1 MKRTSKPPPPPPG
14 RKSGVTTLEQAPP
27 LPARKTGVP
36 AADKAPPPAPP
47 VEKTPPPPADP
58 LAAEISF
65 IEEEIRHVDPKDR
78 KRVAMLLLELARLHE
93 RAGAKQAVVEEQVRR
108 ATEICPELS
117 VAHHALRRHLRR
129 AHKWDEVIASIDTE
143 LKVVSQPERRAALHL
158 ERGRILRDA
167 LKKPEAAA
175 RDLERAMTLVPDD
188 ASGPEALRTLYVR
201 GGSWEDAVRTME
213 RAAGASSP
221 ERALEL
227 RREAAVL
234 RDHVLDQPGRATSL
248 YDMVLAAAPADAP
261 SVAAAERLY
270 GKAGRW
276 LELAEV
282 LIRRAEAS
290 GEPAVKFAS
299 FMRAATIAGER
310 LGDTERA
317 VSWFEKAAEVNPDDP
332 APIDG
337 LADVYLRAG
346 SWKDLVAALEK
357 RATLPASP
365 AQASAHSALRAHVL
379 ADRLSLR
386 SEAIDVLR
394 HAVGLDPA
402 NTTLVHL
409 LDRLLAGEG
418 LEDERVELETLAAER
433 IVDAEERAQTLYRIG
448 ESCERDPEGM
458 PRAAQA
464 YVRSLEAMPENRA
477 SFDGLRR
484 IYERSGDWQALADLV
499 TRRLGVIDDDD
510 EKAHLLRRLAAIH
523 EVHLASPE
531 KSIEALERLRAVD
544 RSDRAALW
552 DLQRLTAATD
562 RWKEH
567 AAALR
572 AEADLT
578 DDPARKADLLW
589 RCGVVAEER
598 IEEDQQ
604 AWDAYE
610 QALEALPTHRMAL
623 EALARVARE
632 CSSWSDHLELA
643 DRAMQEL
650 TPAERADRLV
660 RTARISAEALGDEA
674 GAVRRCQ
681 QALEQVEGFAPALE
695 MLRRL
700 HETRGEWRELADV
713 MEKMAGVETDATR
726 RAALRVRLADI
737 LAEHL
742 DSPAE
747 AGNLYSRA
755 LQEAPGY
762 GPALEGLERVGLL
775 TGDWKGLVETYRQ
788 AAEAA
793 PEGQPRVPW
802 LRKLAVVL
810 AWRLQNRRDAIAV
823 LERIL
828 ENDRYDAAALRDL
841 VALHLI
847 EKQWQEAAEA
857 LSQLAGSTADPTVA
871 AAYLKEEASLRATR
885 LREDPTALLTA
896 ALQAAPDDR
905 ETLSLLENVPLEG
918 EQLAGV
924 LSSQLEVAP
933 DPPERAILLLRLA
946 DVTGNRREALD
957 RAVEEL
963 GTYLPA
969 VRQAR
974 TEAEAAGDWARVVE
988 LLEIEGDERVTAGR
1002 KARIQAL
1009 RRAADLAADT
1019 LGDKVRA
1026 RTALTRAFE
1035 LDPADERV
1043 SAELSTH
1050 LRDEGQWG
1058 ELAEVL
1064 TGHARMLE
1072 GARKAPVLFD
1082 LACIQRDQL
1091 ASPNE
1096 AARTLEKVLAIDQG
1110 HAGAHVALGDIY
1122 LRAGSWQKTV
1132 ASYRKAEEALER
1144 HSALWRHARLRRVE
1158 VLAEKLGLF
1167 GDAERLVREAL
1178 GDRADDRELLFLLA
1192 RVLRGAQDWSGVE
1205 AVLDRLIKSAEPAEA
1220 AGLWVERG
1228 RMALALRDGPRVA
1241 NCFTKAAQLSLEA
1254 PEAFD
1259 TVAAFAVDLPPA
1271 DVTHLIKDVLFHAPA
1286 GQQQATGPMH
1296 LLAAQLMAKQG
1307 HAAAAEGEVRLALER
1322 MPGSVDAWIL
1332 LGTTTQDPNEA
1343 QRALQQA
1350 LGLDPFRLEIFQGLV
1365 DIGKKSPQQAEI
1377 RRRAAQVLTAFGSYE
1392 ASVQAD
1398 APPAGD
1404 RGLKRNEV
1412 LGWVVHPAEPR
1423 RALEL
1428 LASAGF
1434 KIGTLYPQP
1443 RFGVLEPLP
1452 PTNEVGRQVAL
1463 VAKMFGVET
1472 YDAYYSKDAS
1482 VTSAY
1487 WLDERPSVIV
1497 GPSIASAPQPLL
1509 RFHLGRIF
1517 ALLASGSAVAAML
1530 PPTEIKRLVEALA
1543 GQTIV
1548 NIGEPDQVQR
1558 VGKAL
1563 GWMSKRNVAQ
1573 PGREYAAAPEDLS
1586 GWQEAARLT
1595 SNRGGLLACA
1605 DLAAARTVLHSMAG
1619 VPLPSPGSPETWE
1632 ASRSVPD
1639 LGDLLAWAVSQEYA
1653 SVRSRIV

>member
-1 MKRTSKPPPPPPG
+1 MSRTSKPPPPPPG
-14 RKSGVTTLEQAPP
+14 RKTGIPTIDQAPP
-27 LPARKTGVP
+27 PPKRKAGVP
-36 AADKAPPPAPP
+36 TADKAPPPPAPP
-47 VEKTPPPPADP
+47 TDP
-58 LAAEISF
+58 LEAEMAF
-65 IEEEIRHVDPKDR
+65 IEEEIRHVNPKDR
-78 KRVAMLLLELARLHE
+78 KRVAMLLLELARLQEH
-93 RAGAKQAVVEEQVRR
+93 AGAKPSAVEKQVQR
-108 ATEICPELS
+108 AVEICPELA

-143 LKVVSQPERRAALHL
+143 LKIVSQPERRAALHM

-167 LKKPEAAA
+167 MKKPDAAA
-175 RDLERAMTLVPDD
+175 QDLERAMTLVPDD
-188 ASGPEALRTLYVR
+188 ASGPEALRTLYAR
-201 GGSWEDAVRTME
+201 EGRWEAAVRTME

-248 YDMVLAAAPADAP
+248 YDMVLASAPADAP

-282 LIRRAEAS
+282 LVRRAEAAE
-290 GEPAVKFAS
+290 EPAVRFSAY
-299 FMRAATIAGER
+299 MRAATIAAER

-317 VSWFEKAAEVNPDDP
+317 VAWFEQAAAVNPDDP
-332 APIDG
+332 APIEG

-346 SWKDLVAALEK
+346 SWDKLVEALER
-357 RATLPASP
+357 RAPLPCSP

-379 ADRLSLR
+379 ADRLSKR
-386 SEAIDVLR
+386 EEAIEVLR
-394 HAVGLDPA
+394 QAVGLDPA
-402 NTTLVHL
+402 NTTLVHM

-433 IVDAEERAQTLYRIG
+433 IADAGERSQTLYRIG

-464 YVRSLEAMPENRA
+464 YVRSLEAMPSNRA
-477 SFDGLRR
+477 PFESLRR
-484 IYERSGDWQALADLV
+484 IYERTGDWQALADLV
-499 TRRLGVIDDDD
+499 TRRIGVIDDAR
-510 EKAHLLRRLAAIH
+510 EQAHLLGRLAAIQ
-523 EVHLASPE
+523 EVHLASPDRA
-531 KSIEALERLRAVD
+531 IEALEKLRGIDAGNVTT
-544 RSDRAALW
+544 LW
-552 DLQRLTAATD
+552 DIQRLTAATGM
-562 RWKEH
+562 WKEH

-578 DDPARKADLLW
+578 DDPGTRADLLW

-598 IEEDQQ
+598 LEQDQQ

-610 QALEALPTHRMAL
+610 EALKARPTHRMAL

-660 RTARISAEALGDEA
+660 RTARIAAEALGDEA
-674 GAVRRCQ
+674 AAVKRCQ
-681 QALEQVEGFAPALE
+681 QALEQVDGYAPALE

-700 HETRGEWRELADV
+700 HETRGEWRELAGV
-713 MEKMAGVETDATR
+713 MEKMAGTETDDAR

-737 LAEHL
+737 LTEHL

-747 AGNLYSRA
+747 AGALYSRA

-775 TGDWKGLVETYRQ
+775 TGDWTGLVETYRLAVQ
-788 AAEAA
+788 AAG
-793 PEGQPRVPW
+793 EGQPRIPW
-802 LRKLAVVL
+802 LRKLAVLL
-810 AWRLQNRRDAIAV
+810 AWRMQKRREAIAV
-823 LERIL
+823 LEQIR
-828 ENDRYDAAALRDL
+828 EVDRYDAQALREL

-847 EKQWQEAAEA
+847 EEQWQEAASV
-857 LSQLAGSTADPTVA
+857 LSELAGSTVDPTVA

-885 LREDPTALLTA
+885 LREDPTAQLA
-896 ALQAAPDDR
+896 AVLQAAPDDR
-905 ETLSLLENVPLEG
+905 ETLALLEDAPLEG
-918 EQLAGV
+918 EQLAKV
-924 LSSQLEVAP
+924 LSGRLEIAA
-933 DPPERAILLLRLA
+933 DAEERAILLMRLA
-946 DVTGNRREALD
+946 DVDGARRASLD

-974 TEAEAAGDWARVVE
+974 MAAEAEKDWPRVVE
-988 LLEIEGDERVTAGR
+988 LLEVEGDERVTAGR
-1002 KARIQAL
+1002 EARIRAL
-1009 RRAADLAADT
+1009 RRAADLAAET

-1026 RTALTRAFE
+1026 RTALTRAFD
-1035 LDPADERV
+1035 LDPGDERV
-1043 SAELSTH
+1043 STELSTH
-1050 LRDEGQWG
+1050 LRDEAQWG
-1058 ELAEVL
+1058 ELADVL
-1064 TGHARMLE
+1064 TRHARMLE
-1072 GARKAPVLFD
+1072 GPRKAPVLFD

-1096 AARTLEKVLAIDQG
+1096 AARTLEKVLAIESG

-1132 ASYRKAEEALER
+1132 SSYSKAEEALER

-1167 GDAERLVREAL
+1167 GDAEKLVREAL

-1192 RVLRGAQDWSGVE
+1192 RVLRGAQDWTGVE
-1205 AVLDRLIKSAEPAEA
+1205 AVLDRLIKTAQPAEA

-1228 RMALALRDGPRVA
+1228 RMALALRDGPRVV

-1259 TVAAFAVDLPPA
+1259 TVAAFAADLPPA

-1296 LLAAQLMAKQG
+1296 LLAAQLMVKQG
-1307 HAAAAEGEVRLALER
+1307 HVAAAEGEARLALER

-1332 LGTTTQDPNEA
+1332 LGTTTQDPDEA

-1350 LGLDPFRLEIFQGLV
+1350 LVIDPFRLEIYQGLV
-1365 DIGKKSPQQAEI
+1365 DIGKKNPKLAEI
-1377 RRRAAQVLTAFGSYE
+1377 HRRAAQVLTAFGSYE

-1398 APPAGD
+1398 VPPTGD
-1404 RGLKRNEV
+1404 RGLQRGEV

-1423 RALEL
+1423 LALEL
-1428 LASAGF
+1428 LASAGYRV
-1434 KIGTLYPQP
+1434 GTLYPQP

-1463 VAKMFGVET
+1463 VARMFGVET
-1472 YDAYYSKDAS
+1472 YDAYYSKDVS

-1517 ALLASGSAVAAML
+1517 ALLTSGSAVAAML

-1563 GWMSKRNVAQ
+1563 GWMAKRAVAQ
-1573 PGREYAAAPEDLS
+1573 PGRNYAAAPEDLG

-1605 DLAAARTVLHSMAG
+1605 DLSAARTVLHSMAG

-1639 LGDLLAWAVSQEYA
+1639 LGDLLAYAVSQEYA
-1653 SVRSRIV
+1653 SARSRIA